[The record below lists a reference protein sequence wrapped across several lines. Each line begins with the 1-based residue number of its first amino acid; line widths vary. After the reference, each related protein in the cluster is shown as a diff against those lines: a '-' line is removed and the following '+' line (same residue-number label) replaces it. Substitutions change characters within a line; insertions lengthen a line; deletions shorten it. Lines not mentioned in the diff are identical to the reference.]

1 VDGEVRGDAERPVA
15 GIRDLASAG
24 PGDLAPFFHRRYLE
38 QGRTSR
44 AGVLLTGR
52 DGELRRTAEALGKD
66 LLLADD
72 PPYALAR
79 LLEVFYPPQT
89 PPAGVHPTAAVDPTA
104 QVAPTAHLGP
114 YVVVGAESRVED
126 GAVLEAHTVVGRRCR
141 VGAGSRL
148 HPHVV
153 LYDDTELGLRVE
165 VHSGTVL
172 GGDGFGY
179 AFHGG
184 AHHKVPQV
192 GRVVVEDDVEIGA
205 NTAVDR
211 AALGATR
218 IGAGSKID
226 NLVQVGHNVEIG
238 RAAILCG
245 QVGVA
250 GSSHLG
256 DGVVLAGRS
265 GVSGHLTV
273 GDGVQIA
280 ADSVALRSVE
290 AGEKVAG
297 TPAVPLAQW
306 RRQVVMLPRLQE
318 MERRLR
324 ALEKLAK
331 PEKKPK
337 KPRKGPAEDP
347 ESHGGEEKGS

>member
-1 VDGEVRGDAERPVA
+1 MRGDAERPVS

-24 PGDLAPFFHRRYLE
+24 PGDLAPFLHPRYRE
-38 QGRTSR
+38 QALASR
-44 AGVLLTGR
+44 AGAFLMGR
-52 DGELRRTAEALGKD
+52 SGDLPRTVDGLGRD
-66 LLLADD
+66 LLLVED

-79 LLEVFYPPQT
+79 LLEVFHPRQT
-89 PPAGVHPTAAVDPTA
+89 PPAGVHPTAVVDPSA
-104 QVAPTAHLGP
+104 RVAPTAHLGP
-114 YVVVGAESRVED
+114 WVVVGAQSRVED

-153 LYDDTELGLRVE
+153 LYDDTELGCRVE

-172 GGDGFGY
+172 GSDGFGY
-179 AFHGG
+179 ATHGG
-184 AHHKVPQV
+184 VHHKVPQV

-238 RAAILCG
+238 RASILCG
-245 QVGVA
+245 QVGIA
-250 GSSHLG
+250 GSTHLG

-273 GDGVQIA
+273 GDRVQIA

-297 TPAVPLAQW
+297 TPAVPMAQW
-306 RRQVVMLPRLQE
+306 RRQVVMLSRLTE

-324 ALEKLAK
+324 ALEKLQRAAAAD
-331 PEKKPK
+331 PK
-337 KPRKGPAEDP
+337 AD
-347 ESHGGEEKGS
+347 GGES